1 MVESREIDAA
11 IVRETLLTRLSQ
23 RGIPAHARAMLYRQ
37 HRMVAAIGDLVST
50 VFYDGRLES
59 VNDHKAPPSVNQWLP
74 KPVAWYSTFKE
85 ADRGEQKAPN
95 GSWINPLEAKWTRI
109 LLDRLEFYAAAH
121 APKHG
126 TDQQV
131 EALRVVVLTGYSA
144 QRTHLENALSSEH
157 RAHLDLEFHTV
168 DAYQGREADV
178 VVFSITRS
186 KRQAKAGFLAERE
199 RINVALSRARYG
211 LCIVGDADFCR
222 ALGGQSALSEVREYI
237 ENHPDSCLLKEG
249 VK

>member
-1 MVESREIDAA
+1 M
-11 IVRETLLTRLSQ
+11 T
-23 RGIPAHARAMLYRQ
+23 
-37 HRMVAAIGDLVST
+37 
-50 VFYDGRLES
+50 
-59 VNDHKAPPSVNQWLP
+59 QWLP
-74 KPVAWYSTFKE
+74 KPVVWYSTSKE
-85 ADRGEQKAPN
+85 PDRSEQKASN
-95 GSWINPLEAKWTRI
+95 GSWMNPLEAKWTRL

-126 TDQQV
+126 SDQPV
-131 EALRVVVLTGYSA
+131 EPLKVVVLTGYSA
-144 QRTHLENALSSEH
+144 QRTHLENALQSEH
-157 RAHLDLEFHTV
+157 RPHLEFEFHTV

-186 KRQAKAGFLAERE
+186 NRQGKAGFLAERE

-211 LCIVGDADFCR
+211 LCVIGDADFCR

-237 ENHPDSCLLKEG
+237 ENHPDTCLLKEG